1 MLRTECQFHEKSFKI
16 SHWFQINLVYQSERK
31 VGEILFRIL
40 LSSLSVLVFRL
51 QISHLQWAR
60 DSSNKPVSQC
70 VSEFAFMEFWAS
82 RPLLANQIILRTGAS
97 EFWNVS
103 VFFFLSKMCA
113 YNLSNFVQ
121 PLSQQT
127 QGIGKVSDFHVSWQL
142 SSHEMLVWKKGDFSL
157 LNIYGFDRSV
167 YENKVL
173 SLCLILLLDLITK
186 FTISQQAWVSDFR

>member
-82 RPLLANQIILRTGAS
+82 RPLLTNQIILRTGAS

-103 VFFFLSKMCA
+103 VFFFFLKCVHITCQTLYNSSPSKLKELERCQIFMSPDSLAVMKCWC
-113 YNLSNFVQ
+113 
-121 PLSQQT
+121 
-127 QGIGKVSDFHVSWQL
+127 GKRVIFL
-142 SSHEMLVWKKGDFSL
+142 
-157 LNIYGFDRSV
+157 Y
-167 YENKVL
+167 
-173 SLCLILLLDLITK
+173 
-186 FTISQQAWVSDFR
+186 